1 MKRILA
7 VCIGVLLLA
16 GVLAGCG
23 NKGKGGAEDPSTWL
37 GDPFTCTAN
46 IQYGDIAAVAVIDKR
61 SPISC
66 DISFESP
73 AALTGMK
80 FCFEEDTVTANYKGM
95 EVSFNPSSIPGSAI
109 TKAIVSAVNSAVKGQ
124 GVKVEVVDK
133 TLVVKGDN
141 ENGKFEL
148 VLDKKSGN
156 LLKLDIP
163 SLNLKADIQNF
174 DFVDK
179 DPQVSSQAPVE
190 SSAPESQAAA

>member
-1 MKRILA
+1 M
-7 VCIGVLLLA
+7 
-16 GVLAGCG
+16 
-23 NKGKGGAEDPSTWL
+23 NKE
-37 GDPFTCTAN
+37 
-46 IQYGDIAAVAVIDKR
+46 
-61 SPISC
+61 
-66 DISFESP
+66 
-73 AALTGMK
+73 
-80 FCFEEDTVTANYKGM
+80 NY
-95 EVSFNPSSIPGSAI
+95 P
-109 TKAIVSAVNSAVKGQ
+109 AVNSAVKGQ